1 MSDNPLFDDDER
13 TKAILDAINNYEE
26 EEVVSVHTV
35 SLYEDVSDGGFSD
48 DEMLSQDVNYLER
61 VYFDSLHTA
70 DALVNDTFST
80 GTSTV
85 DGKTLTDFEK
95 QHFHRYNVT
104 PDRPCTAFFKTESY
118 VTAKEVFEALKSEGF
133 ASDHVRCLH
142 RKPTGEIYITF
153 KTQEICDAFLRTTK
167 FVSPRAPNTFFVP
180 QNSER
185 PLTFLTIYD
194 APYEL
199 SDEALIHRLALYC
212 EVMWHRRGKFAG
224 TAGTVYNGLRHY
236 RVCLNHPIP
245 SFLRFGK
252 FLVRLQYEGQVP
264 TCRKCNRPDHKAAE
278 CRNKICFNCDG
289 LGHEAR
295 DCIRPMYCCICKS
308 GQHLARDCK
317 FSWHRAAPKTPRR
330 PCPREEIVAS
340 EDVPADHPSEVCTP
354 DETPVP
360 ASGEVP
366 AGGGDS
372 VTLSNA
378 PENAPENDSDEKSL
392 PPDVSP
398 PPCSIAFGRKPNDA

>member
-1 MSDNPLFDDDER
+1 MSDDLPTDYDEQVR
-13 TKAILDAINNYEE
+13 AVFDAINSDEE

-35 SLYEDVSDGGFSD
+35 SLYEDVSEGGFSD
-48 DEMLSQDVNYLER
+48 DELLSQDVNYVER

-70 DALVNDTFST
+70 DAPVNDTFST
-80 GTSTV
+80 GSGTD
-85 DGKTLTDFEK
+85 DGKTLTAFES
-95 QHFHRYNVT
+95 QHFHQSNVT
-104 PDRPCTAFFKTESY
+104 PDRPCTAYFKTESY
-118 VTAKEVFEALKSEGF
+118 VTAKEVFEALKGEGF

-167 FVSPRAPNTFFVP
+167 FMSPRAPNTFFVP
-180 QNSER
+180 QDSEK

-199 SDEALIHRLALYC
+199 SDEALIHRLAPYC

-236 RVCLNHPIP
+236 RVCLSRPMP
-245 SFLRFGK
+245 SYLRFGK
-252 FLVRLQYEGQVP
+252 FLVRLQYDGQNP

-278 CRNKICFNCDG
+278 CRNTICFNCDG

-295 DCIRPMYCCICKS
+295 DCIRPMYCCLCKS

-317 FSWHRAAPKTPRR
+317 FSWRRAAPQTPRR
-330 PCPREEIVAS
+330 SRPRKETGSRENVR
-340 EDVPADHPSEVCTP
+340 ADHPPEVRVS

-360 ASGEVP
+360 ADETPAEEGDDVTPSDASEVP
-366 AGGGDS
+366 PRNDDDA
-372 VTLSNA
+372 SNLT
-378 PENAPENDSDEKSL
+378 PG
-392 PPDVSP
+392 SP
-398 PPCSIAFGRKPNDA
+398 PQLHRL